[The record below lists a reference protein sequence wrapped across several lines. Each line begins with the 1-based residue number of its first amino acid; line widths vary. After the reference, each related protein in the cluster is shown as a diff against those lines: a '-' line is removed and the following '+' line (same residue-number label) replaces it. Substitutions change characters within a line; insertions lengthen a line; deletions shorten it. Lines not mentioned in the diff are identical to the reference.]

1 MPNSINTTNNL
12 TSTSIPELYVRYFN
26 PKIQINTTITI
37 PYYVTDSTQT
47 EFLNNVNTK
56 TFTTIVKIGNN
67 TFSQTTNAGEQSI
80 NIGSISNTGE
90 TYFSIYTID
99 ENGVSS
105 VEQFFDILLIDS
117 SYAITSSQTYTM
129 QTSDLSTYSI
139 TTGES
144 VSNSIAKANNTGLN
158 NLFTAVK
165 NNGYRKIVMLNE
177 VYMLDYHG
185 NKIMPPD
192 EFTIDMNQ
200 ATFKVTQCVDLNI
213 GNLIDLRDCFD
224 THVINGNL
232 IGNYDGFDFATTQST
247 TGYYIPGEGLAVA
260 EMNGAKY
267 SSFENMDMSYS
278 VGYNLGVFGGKNTGY
293 VGTAGSLKFSN
304 SYYIDSSGNTVNS
317 SILSTTDLIDITG
330 ILDRG
335 ELQCSVY
342 LNYGGLKL
350 NRAELFIH
358 FYNSSQNYI
367 TTIKTRQYQVVK
379 IPSGSSYVRVTGFTS
394 SSTDNSGLSICHTG
408 HSKNCELI
416 NIKSHNTRTCAMH
429 PGIYNH
435 LLIKDCTFNLVADEN
450 EYKVTKLALDFE
462 DGYEN
467 GRNLFFINNEVYE
480 GTSALTIQRCFN
492 ANIIGCRNF
501 GLDTRGHIKG
511 AYIKNNFFNNG
522 DIYTTNFDSQSH
534 LKLINNTFLK
544 PLNFLK
550 WDDTG
555 NYDSIGLTELDCKKG
570 YTNNKNCTLFI
581 RNESSSGGDSGGGT
595 NTPTSYTVT
604 NNLTNCTTNN
614 SDTSVSNGSSY
625 SATLSPNS
633 GYVMSSIV
641 VTMGGNDISSTVVSG
656 NNISISNITGNIVI
670 TAVASEQAEVLP
682 EITLFDNGLTEN
694 YTISNGSNYT
704 VDNLITLSHSSNTYF
719 GFDQS
724 VTFNAG
730 DSINFII
737 DSCSHDAS
745 AYITRV
751 CYLDDNNT
759 LQGYET
765 AVTDDIISAGL
776 PYTLTHTFN
785 NKTTIRPAL
794 MKYFGNI
801 TISKVYVSR
810 AGSSNETKHYL
821 VTNNLANC
829 TNSNKSTTIQNNSS
843 YSATISPNEGYSIT
857 SITVTMGGIDITN
870 TVVDGN
876 TITIGNV
883 TGDIVITVK
892 TALLSTDGHIV
903 TYNLTNC
910 TSLNDQVDVT
920 SGESY
925 YTTITAN
932 DGYILTGII
941 VTMNGIDIT
950 TDVVDEN
957 NNIHIT
963 KVTGDIVIT
972 ATVREE
978 GVTTNTYRVTYN
990 LDNCTSSNTNSTV
1003 EENASYSTTV
1013 TANNNYTLG
1022 NIIVT
1027 MDGVDITSTAVSNN
1041 NINISSV
1048 TGNIV
1053 ITATATA
1060 TSSGGSGSGG
1070 TNYTITYNLTHCTT
1084 DSTQTSVSSGDYY
1097 HTNVIADTGYT
1108 ISNITVTMGGI
1119 DISNS
1124 CILNNAVDI
1133 SNVTGNIV
1141 ITATAIANSSTG
1153 DSNGGSGGS
1162 SGGTPTYTVT
1172 YNLSN
1177 CYTDSTQKTV
1187 NQGDY
1192 YYTNVIAN
1200 NGYTL
1205 SSVTV
1210 AMGGVDV
1217 TSLYVDSNNVVNITN
1232 VTGDIIITATATVS
1246 SSSGGSGS
1254 TSTYYNVTYNLTY
1267 CSSSSSVSS
1276 VASGSSYYT
1285 YISPNTNYTLDNI
1298 SVTMGGVNITS
1309 SAVSGNNIDISNV
1322 TGNIVITATASYT
1335 QNVAYYSVTYNLT
1348 RCSSSS
1354 SISSVSSGNSY
1365 YTNITA
1371 NTNCTMSNIT
1381 VTMDGTDI
1389 TSTAVSDNNIN
1400 ISSVTGNI
1408 VITATATA
1416 NVSQTYTSPTVSF
1429 DYGKAIVT
1437 QNGYT
1442 ETFDLAYTQNTGY
1455 SGYSSSK
1462 TVTDSGGYTYYL
1474 TLSDSG
1480 TSNFRIDSKY
1490 PTSGGWMSTT
1500 NSNGEEYTFGRYPLC
1515 YYNNGGWTYSMTN
1528 VNNSVPSALLTESL
1542 KYFNASFPALN
1553 LSANGGTTSTIE
1565 MADYNETWLGL
1576 TVRYSEHFEIKVN
1589 KKTLTSNYG
1598 SYESSTTST
1607 RKWISTI
1614 VHEMGHIL
1622 GFVDNASHTPSLYD
1636 YRRDR
1641 EKCLFLQPNDLYAL
1655 KFFLKNNFGVDITTY
1670 GEPEEVKDVATI
1682 SSYSLIDDVEE
1693 TDVEFNF
1700 DYLYYQDDELE
1711 EVSDVIVKCKLK
1723 YKSTD
1728 TLDVHND
1735 EDSNLYFDYNIYEME
1750 TEESIKGELTNNLLK
1765 IHISENLEIDENK
1778 TYKLYLKQFDNTPCS
1793 LVNIKQGVVEL

>member
-1 MPNSINTTNNL
+1 MIKMTADKLLFDNFSYHISEIKNNL
-12 TSTSIPELYVRYFN
+12 PSGGSSGLTTEQANQLQAAYVHSQSDHFSGDYNDLINKPIIPSEYNLPIATN
-26 PKIQINTTITI
+26 SQLGGI
-37 PYYVTDSTQT
+37 
-47 EFLNNVNTK
+47 
-56 TFTTIVKIGNN
+56 KIG
-67 TFSQTTNAGEQSI
+67 
-80 NIGSISNTGE
+80 
-90 TYFSIYTID
+90 
-99 ENGVSS
+99 
-105 VEQFFDILLIDS
+105 
-117 SYAITSSQTYTM
+117 
-129 QTSDLSTYSI
+129 
-139 TTGES
+139 
-144 VSNSIAKANNTGLN
+144 
-158 NLFTAVK
+158 
-165 NNGYRKIVMLNE
+165 
-177 VYMLDYHG
+177 
-185 NKIMPPD
+185 
-192 EFTIDMNQ
+192 
-200 ATFKVTQCVDLNI
+200 
-213 GNLIDLRDCFD
+213 
-224 THVINGNL
+224 
-232 IGNYDGFDFATTQST
+232 
-247 TGYYIPGEGLAVA
+247 
-260 EMNGAKY
+260 
-267 SSFENMDMSYS
+267 
-278 VGYNLGVFGGKNTGY
+278 
-293 VGTAGSLKFSN
+293 
-304 SYYIDSSGNTVNS
+304 
-317 SILSTTDLIDITG
+317 
-330 ILDRG
+330 
-335 ELQCSVY
+335 
-342 LNYGGLKL
+342 
-350 NRAELFIH
+350 
-358 FYNSSQNYI
+358 
-367 TTIKTRQYQVVK
+367 
-379 IPSGSSYVRVTGFTS
+379 
-394 SSTDNSGLSICHTG
+394 SGLSITAEGILSAASGGVADSVTWENVIGRPTKLSQFTNDTDFLTTIPLEYITETELNDKGYLTEHQDISGLATKDELHSHTNKTTLDSITDTKVFNWDTAYT
-408 HSKNCELI
+408 HSQSAHAPSNAEANVQSDWNTTDNASDAFIKNKPTIPSIEGLATETFVTNKIAEAISSASNIIINDTAGNFSSSNVEDALSELFQSVSNGKELI
-416 NIKSHNTRTCAMH
+416 ASAITDMGINTLATATFQEMANNIRKISMSSTT
-429 PGIYNH
+429 Y
-435 LLIKDCTFNLVADEN
+435 
-450 EYKVTKLALDFE
+450 
-462 DGYEN
+462 
-467 GRNLFFINNEVYE
+467 
-480 GTSALTIQRCFN
+480 TI
-492 ANIIGCRNF
+492 
-501 GLDTRGHIKG
+501 T
-511 AYIKNNFFNNG
+511 Y
-522 DIYTTNFDSQSH
+522 
-534 LKLINNTFLK
+534 
-544 PLNFLK
+544 
-550 WDDTG
+550 
-555 NYDSIGLTELDCKKG
+555 
-570 YTNNKNCTLFI
+570 
-581 RNESSSGGDSGGGT
+581 
-595 NTPTSYTVT
+595 
-604 NNLTNCTTNN
+604 NLTNCSSSNN
-614 SDTSVSNGSSY
+614 Q
-625 SATLSPNS
+625 
-633 GYVMSSIV
+633 
-641 VTMGGNDISSTVVSG
+641 
-656 NNISISNITGNIVI
+656 NNVI
-670 TAVASEQAEVLP
+670 E
-682 EITLFDNGLTEN
+682 
-694 YTISNGSNYT
+694 GSNY
-704 VDNLITLSHSSNTYF
+704 
-719 GFDQS
+719 
-724 VTFNAG
+724 
-730 DSINFII
+730 
-737 DSCSHDAS
+737 SC
-745 AYITRV
+745 
-751 CYLDDNNT
+751 
-759 LQGYET
+759 
-765 AVTDDIISAGL
+765 DIIA
-776 PYTLTHTFN
+776 
-785 NKTTIRPAL
+785 
-794 MKYFGNI
+794 
-801 TISKVYVSR
+801 
-810 AGSSNETKHYL
+810 
-821 VTNNLANC
+821 
-829 TNSNKSTTIQNNSS
+829 
-843 YSATISPNEGYSIT
+843 NEGYSIT
-857 SITVTMGGIDITN
+857 SIKVTMGGIDITN

-883 TGDIVITVK
+883 TGDIVITVN
-892 TALLSTDGHIV
+892 TALLSTDGHTV

-910 TSLNDQVDVT
+910 TSLSDQVEVT

-932 DGYILTGII
+932 NGYVLTGII
-941 VTMNGIDIT
+941 VTMDGIDIT

-963 KVTGDIVIT
+963 KVTGDVVIT
-972 ATVREE
+972 ATAREE

-1119 DISNS
+1119 DVSNS

-1192 YYTNVIAN
+1192 YYTNVMAN
-1200 NGYTL
+1200 SGYTL
-1205 SSVTV
+1205 SNVTV

-1232 VTGDIIITATATVS
+1232 VTGDIVITATAISS
-1246 SSSGGSGS
+1246 SSSGSGGSS
-1254 TSTYYNVTYNLTY
+1254 TTYYNVTYNLTY

-1285 YISPNTNYTLDNI
+1285 YINPDTNYTLDNI

-1309 SAVSGNNIDISNV
+1309 SAVSGNNINISNV

-1335 QNVAYYSVTYNLT
+1335 QSVTYYSVTYNLT

-1354 SISSVSSGNSY
+1354 SISSVASGNSY

-1381 VTMDGTDI
+1381 VTMGGTDI

-1429 DYGKAIVT
+1429 DYGKAVVT

-1442 ETFDLAYTQNTGY
+1442 ETFDLAYAQNTGY

-1462 TVTDSGGYTYYL
+1462 TVTDSDGYTYYL
-1474 TLSDSG
+1474 TLSNSG

-1515 YYNNGGWTYSMTN
+1515 CYNNGGWTYSMTN

-1622 GFVDNASHTPSLYD
+1622 GLVDNASHTPSLYD

-1641 EKCLFLQPNDLYAL
+1641 AKCLFLQPNDLYAL
-1655 KFFLKNNFGVDITTY
+1655 KFFLKNYFGVDITTY
-1670 GEPEEVKDVATI
+1670 GEPEEMKDVATI
-1682 SSYSLIDDVEE
+1682 SSYSLIDNVEE
-1693 TDVEFNF
+1693 TDAEFNF
-1700 DYLYYQDDELE
+1700 DYSYYQDDELE

-1723 YKSTD
+1723 HKYTD

-1735 EDSNLYFDYNIYEME
+1735 EDSNLYFDYNIYEIEVEE
-1750 TEESIKGELTNNLLK
+1750 TIKGDLTNNLLK
-1765 IHISENLEIDENK
+1765 IHISEDLGITEDK
-1778 TYKLYLKQFDNTPCS
+1778 TYKLYLKQFENTPCS
-1793 LVNIKQGVVEL
+1793 LVNIIQGIVEL